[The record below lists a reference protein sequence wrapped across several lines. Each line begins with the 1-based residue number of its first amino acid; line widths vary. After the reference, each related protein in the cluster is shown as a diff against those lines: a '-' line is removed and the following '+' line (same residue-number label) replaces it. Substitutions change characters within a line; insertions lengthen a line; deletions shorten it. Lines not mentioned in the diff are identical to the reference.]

1 MKRTLVGG
9 VVILSAVSALLLP
22 AGCSKEPGSA
32 ATKPAASGT
41 ASQPAAAAA
50 ATLANL
56 QTAFN
61 GESNAHARYLAF
73 AKQADEAGYGPVAGL
88 FRAAARAEQI
98 HAGKH
103 AEVIRA
109 LNAEPKADIKT
120 PEVKSIKENLEA
132 AIQGESYERDVMYP
146 EFIRKAREEGQ
157 KDALLSLNRA
167 RTAEIEH
174 ATLYSQ
180 ALAAIESWK
189 EGKKTF
195 HVCPICGF
203 TTTTIGF
210 EKCPSCFTAKEKFE
224 QVG

>member
-1 MKRTLVGG
+1 MRRLLING
-9 VVILSAVSALLLP
+9 VVVLVSVLVFVV
-22 AGCSKEPGSA
+22 GCSKESGSA
-32 ATKPAASGT
+32 ATKPAGSGA

-73 AKQADEAGYGPVAGL
+73 AKQADEAGYGPVASL

-109 LNAEPKADIKT
+109 MGAGPKADIKT

-132 AIQGESYERDVMYP
+132 AVKGESYERDVMYP
-146 EFIRKAREEGQ
+146 EFIQKAREEGQ
-157 KDALLSLNRA
+157 KDALRSMNHA
-167 RTAEIEH
+167 RNAEIEH

-189 EGKKTF
+189 EGKKSF
-195 HVCPICGF
+195 YVCPVCGY
-203 TTTTIGF
+203 TAPTIGF